1 MFSDMKFFAN
11 PRKFLQ
17 AGCRP
22 ARNVNAEWQNKSRR
36 LGALSFFKQGPYSK
50 QWRCRESAFLCFGNL
65 VTVRKES
72 LWYNEFIKP
81 GRS

>member
-1 MFSDMKFFAN
+1 LFGYFDGFKTDSRPCLKISEMFSDMKFFAN

-36 LGALSFFKQGPYSK
+36 LGALSFFKQGLDAHFFK
-50 QWRCRESAFLCFGNL
+50 
-65 VTVRKES
+65 
-72 LWYNEFIKP
+72 
-81 GRS
+81 